1 MSVIALRCSYR
12 YSGYTPE
19 EIERLRA
26 DLADAAVLQT
36 RPEGIPE
43 AGGIS
48 EMMVVA
54 QYLGKLAVEIEPLDA
69 DVAVTAAALRARHRS
84 LKLPDALVI
93 ATAIHLDADHL
104 VTTDRRWPS
113 RSRLGL
119 RGRITEIRASS

>member
-1 MSVIALRCSYR
+1 MRRLFVANSLGLVILLIGWCVAFAAGWEATWDGFMGSSYDQGRHNMLLLFWVAALA
-12 YSGYTPE
+12 TP
-19 EIERLRA
+19 
-26 DLADAAVLQT
+26 
-36 RPEGIPE
+36 
-43 AGGIS
+43 
-48 EMMVVA
+48 VA
-54 QYLGKLAVEIEPLDA
+54 
-69 DVAVTAAALRARHRS
+69 AVTAAALRARHRS